1 MQNKATRPM
10 DISAKEGLS
19 MHKQK
24 TKIMKVNTASTE
36 PVLLEGSPL
45 DEVESFTYLGSIIN
59 VQGGTDEDVKTRI
72 GKARTGFLQLQ
83 TIWKSRELSQRT
95 KIRIFN
101 SNIKSVSLHGA
112 ET

>member
-1 MQNKATRPM
+1 M

-19 MHKQK
+19 IHKQK
-24 TKIMKVNTASTE
+24 TKIMEVNTASTE
-36 PVLLEGSPL
+36 PVRLEGSSL

-101 SNIKSVSLHGA
+101 SNVKSVLL
-112 ET
+112 